1 MTAQRSV
8 PALTAI
14 TGGGGSIGLAT
25 ARRLLDADPAA
36 TVALLD
42 LQPGDGTRKLLDA
55 EPGHAHFVAC
65 DVTDP
70 EAVAAA
76 FAQVDELGT
85 LGGLVYAAGVV
96 DNSDSTDL
104 EYDRWRTVMGVN
116 LDGAML
122 CNQQAGRR
130 MVAAGEGAIVNIASI
145 AGRFGHPRRLP
156 YSVAKAGIGA
166 LSRTL
171 AVEWGER
178 GVRVNA
184 IAPGYVATP
193 MTVRGEELGLFS
205 HDEIADMHAV
215 KRFAAPEELA
225 DPIVYLLSGGA
236 SFITGETLYVD
247 GGFSVV
253 KAA

>member
-1 MTAQRSV
+1 MNTPESA
-8 PALTAI
+8 PAVVAI

-25 ARRLLDADPAA
+25 AKRLLADDPAA
-36 TVALLD
+36 TVVLID
-42 LQPGDGTRKLLDA
+42 LEPGDAARELLDA
-55 EPGHAHFVAC
+55 EPGRVHFVGC

-76 FAQVDELGT
+76 FARIDEIGT

-104 EYDRWRTVMGVN
+104 EYDRWRLVMGVN

-130 MVAAGEGAIVNIASI
+130 MVAAGKGAIVNIASI

-193 MTVRGEELGLFS
+193 MTIRGEELGLFS
-205 HDEIADMHAV
+205 HDEIAAMHAV

-225 DPIVYLLSGGA
+225 DPIAYLLSDGA

-253 KAA
+253 KAL